1 MKKLN
6 YKSVL
11 IVLIA
16 LSAITSLVLFFMN
29 IMCGVVCLCLSVCL
43 CTAFGMYEKTRLNT
57 VENINNYLSRVCS
70 GDYSLAISDNTEGE
84 FSILKNN
91 IYKVVVM
98 LKSTNEELSKE
109 KMSLANSL
117 ADITHQLKT
126 PLTSITVMTDLLKGE
141 TDENK
146 RSEFVNIIENQ
157 IDKMNWL
164 TGTLLKLSKLD
175 AGAITFNSDT
185 VKISD
190 VVENAVKPFLLGLD
204 LKNISLKTAV
214 TDFTFT
220 GDLPWTT
227 EAVKNIIKNCIEHT
241 ETGGTLSVSTN
252 ITNLYDELVI
262 EDTGK
267 GIEKEDLPHIFERF
281 YHGKNAFSDSVGIGL
296 NLSKEILSKER
307 AKVEAQSEIGVGST
321 FRIKFYKTIV

>member
-16 LSAITSLVLFFMN
+16 LSAITSLVLFFIN
-29 IMCGVVCLCLSVCL
+29 IICGVVCLCLSVCL

-204 LKNISLKTAV
+204 LKNISLKTSV

>member
-11 IVLIA
+11 IVLFA
-16 LSAITSLVLFFMN
+16 LSAITSLVLFFIN
-29 IMCGVVCLCLSVCL
+29 IICGVVCLCLSVCL
-43 CTAFGMYEKTRLNT
+43 CASFGIYEKTRLNT

-109 KMSLANSL
+109 KMSLASSL

-146 RSEFVNIIENQ
+146 RREFVNIIENQ
-157 IDKMNWL
+157 VDKMNWL

-175 AGAITFNSDT
+175 AGAIIFNSDT

-204 LKNISLKTAV
+204 LKNITLKTAV

-262 EDTGK
+262 EDTGR

>member
-16 LSAITSLVLFFMN
+16 LSAITSLVLFFIN
-29 IMCGVVCLCLSVCL
+29 IICGVVCLCLSVCL

-281 YHGKNAFSDSVGIGL
+281 YHGKNASSDSVGIGL

>member
-16 LSAITSLVLFFMN
+16 LSAITSLVLFFIN
-29 IMCGVVCLCLSVCL
+29 IICGVVCLCLSVCL